1 MSWVFEF
8 EAQKGQRIL
17 SSRFMGITNYHLN
30 IWWSREHKKWLPLSQ
45 IVDGGASSQASC
57 RSFKSFK
64 KHLQRHPELR
74 SAGYIV
80 LVSRFVGHNIIARWE
95 KKDD

>member
-8 EAQKGQRIL
+8 EAPKGKRIL
-17 SSRFMGITNYHLN
+17 SSRFMGIKNYHQD
-30 IWWSREHKKWLPLSQ
+30 IWWSLEHKKWVPSSQ
-45 IVDGGASSQASC
+45 IEDGWVSNKADC

-74 SAGYIV
+74 FVGYVV
-80 LVSRFVGHNIIARWE
+80 LVSRFVGYNITARWE